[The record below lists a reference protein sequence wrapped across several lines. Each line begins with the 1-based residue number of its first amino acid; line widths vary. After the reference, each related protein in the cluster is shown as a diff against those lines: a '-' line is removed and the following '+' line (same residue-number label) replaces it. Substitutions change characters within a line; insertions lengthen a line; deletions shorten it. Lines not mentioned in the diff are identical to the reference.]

1 MQDTLYRLIYVS
13 RNGITENDDILREEI
28 AGILDCSRRN
38 NAHAG
43 VTGALMFNRGC
54 FAQVL
59 EGPRD
64 AVQETFER
72 IQCDERHSH
81 VSVLAFETVETRGF
95 SHWAMAYVGEDN
107 ANIDEFAGFAEESGF
122 EPERLAGEQ
131 VYELLQ
137 AHLLEAE
144 HG

>member
-1 MQDTLYRLIYVS
+1 MQESLYRLVYVS
-13 RNGITENDDILREEI
+13 RNRIDENDDKLREEI
-28 AGILDCSRRN
+28 AGILACSRRN
-38 NAHAG
+38 NTQAD

-59 EGPRD
+59 EGPHD

-81 VSVLAFETVETRGF
+81 VSVLSFEVAETRGF
-95 SHWAMAYVGEDN
+95 SHWAMAYVGENDT
-107 ANIDEFAGFAEESGF
+107 NIDEFASFAEESGF
-122 EPERLAGEQ
+122 DRERLAGEQ